1 MTRTNKILIVV
12 VALAGSVCA
21 FYFLALAPKREQIAT
36 LDGQIA
42 TKQAELD
49 QVRQTLATYESAK
62 ASYEANYAKLA
73 RVGKAIPAD
82 DDVRSLLVQLES
94 AADRT
99 DVDFQNIELGSG
111 LAGESGATATDP
123 AATGAAA
130 PGEGLASAPGTVPF
144 AGGTM
149 SAMPFSFTFNG
160 GFFDLSNFL
169 ARLERF
175 VTVSNDEIN
184 VHGRL
189 LRLESLQLEPSPAG
203 FPQMQAQIGA
213 ATYIV
218 PPTEAVAD
226 GAAPDAQQ
234 AAGTDPGTPDDGST
248 PSTNTATVSGAAQ

>member
-49 QVRQTLATYESAK
+49 QVRQTLAVYESAK
-62 ASYEANYAKLA
+62 GSYESNYAKLA
-73 RVGKAIPAD
+73 RIGKAIPAD

-111 LAGESGATATDP
+111 LAGESSATATD
-123 AATGAAA
+123 AAA
-130 PGEGLASAPGTVPF
+130 SGDGLASAPGTVPF

-160 GFFDLSNFL
+160 GFFDLSSFL

-175 VTVSNDEIN
+175 VTVSNDEID

-189 LRLESLQLEPSPAG
+189 LRLESLQLQPSPAG

-218 PPTEAVAD
+218 PPTEAVAE
-226 GAAPDAQQ
+226 GGSPDAQQ
-234 AAGTDPGTPDDGST
+234 AAGTEPGTPDDGST
-248 PSTNTATVSGAAQ
+248 PSTTTATVSGAAQ

>member
-1 MTRTNKILIVV
+1 MTRTNKILITV

-49 QVRQTLATYESAK
+49 QVRQTLAVYEGAKSSYES
-62 ASYEANYAKLA
+62 NYAKLA

-82 DDVRSLLVQLES
+82 DDVRSLLVQLET

-111 LAGESGATATDP
+111 LAGESGASATD
-123 AATGAAA
+123 AAA
-130 PGEGLASAPGTVPF
+130 SGEGLASAPGTVPF

-160 GFFDLSNFL
+160 GFFDLSSFL

-175 VTVSNDEIN
+175 VTVSNDEID

-189 LRLESLQLEPSPAG
+189 LRLESLQLQPSPAG

-218 PPTEAVAD
+218 PPTQGVAE
-226 GAAPDAQQ
+226 GGAPDAQQ
-234 AAGTDPGTPDDGST
+234 AAGAAPGTPDDGST
-248 PSTNTATVSGAAQ
+248 PPTTTATVSGAAQ

>member
-1 MTRTNKILIVV
+1 MTRKNQILILV

-21 FYFLALAPKREQIAT
+21 FYFLALAPKREEIAA

-49 QVRQTLATYESAK
+49 QVRQTLAIYEGAK

-111 LAGESGATATDP
+111 LAGESGATATEAP
-123 AATGAAA
+123 AS
-130 PGEGLASAPGTVPF
+130 GEGLASAPGTVPF

-169 ARLERF
+169 ARIERF
-175 VTVSNDEIN
+175 VTVKNDKID

-189 LRLESLQLEPSPAG
+189 LRLESLQLQPSPAG

-218 PPTEAVAD
+218 PPTEGVAG
-226 GAAPDAQQ
+226 GAAPDAGQ
-234 AAGTDPGTPDDGST
+234 AAGAEPAAPDDGST
-248 PSTNTATVSGAAQ
+248 PPTTTATVSGAPE